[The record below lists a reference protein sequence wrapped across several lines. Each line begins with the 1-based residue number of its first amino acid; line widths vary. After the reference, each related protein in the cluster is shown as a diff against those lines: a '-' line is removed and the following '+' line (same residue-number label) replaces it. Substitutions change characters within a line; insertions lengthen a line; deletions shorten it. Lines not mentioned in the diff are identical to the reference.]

1 VDDCLF
7 CKINKGE
14 IPAEKVYED
23 DQVFA
28 IKDIHPQAPTHL
40 LIMPKKHFP
49 TIMDIEEQDV
59 GLIGSIYLVVN
70 KLAEQMNLKSSGFRV
85 VLNCGS
91 GAGQSVFHIHFH
103 LLSGRPLNWPPG

>member
-28 IKDIHPQAPTHL
+28 IEDIHPQAPTHL
-40 LIMPKKHFP
+40 LIMPKKHFS
-49 TIMDIEEQDV
+49 TIMDIEEQDA
-59 GLIGSIYLVVN
+59 GLVGSIYLAAN
-70 KLAEQMNLKSSGFRV
+70 KLAEQMNLESSGFRV